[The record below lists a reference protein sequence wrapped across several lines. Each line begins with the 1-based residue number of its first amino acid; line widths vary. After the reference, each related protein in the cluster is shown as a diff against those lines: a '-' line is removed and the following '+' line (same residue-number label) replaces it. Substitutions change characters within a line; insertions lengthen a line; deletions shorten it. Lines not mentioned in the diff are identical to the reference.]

1 MSSSAAR
8 KPPACRACGG
18 KSNAYDLVHMES
30 SRETTVI
37 ARRRQEVAERYLRGE
52 YQTTIAAALNIDQ
65 AQVSRDLKALRELW
79 LASAVRDFDAAK
91 AQELAKI
98 DEVER
103 AAWGAWEKS
112 TQNKEVAT
120 QETDGVTEAGR
131 PRIKKAVL
139 RKEGQ
144 SGNPAFLNTILTCIE
159 RRCAI
164 LGLDAPKRFQ
174 IEWDKLTLEQEER
187 LARGEPPEKVLAA

>member
-1 MSSSAAR
+1 MRNSTH
-8 KPPACRACGG
+8 
-18 KSNAYDLVHMES
+18 N
-30 SRETTVI
+30 TTEI
-37 ARRRQEVAERYLRGE
+37 AQRRQQVAERYLRGE
-52 YQTTIAAALNIDQ
+52 YQSAIASSLGVDTAT
-65 AQVSRDLKALRELW
+65 VSRDLAAVRAAW

-103 AAWGAWEKS
+103 AAWQAWERS
-112 TQNKEVAT
+112 TQNKEVAI
-120 QETDGVTEAGR
+120 QEAGEDKKL
-131 PRIKKAVL
+131 KKAVL

-164 LGLDAPKRFQ
+164 LGLDAPKRFVIKWDELTEEQ
-174 IEWDKLTLEQEER
+174 IDR
-187 LARGEPPEKVLAA
+187 LAAGEPPEKVLAA

>member
-1 MSSSAAR
+1 
-8 KPPACRACGG
+8 
-18 KSNAYDLVHMES
+18 MES
-30 SRETTVI
+30 SRETTEL
-37 ARRRQEVAERYLRGE
+37 AHRRQQIAARYLRGE
-52 YQTTIAAALNIDQ
+52 YQSAIAADLGIDQ
-65 AQVSRDLKALRELW
+65 AQVSRDLKSIRAQW

-103 AAWGAWEKS
+103 AAWEAWRRS
-112 TQNKEVAT
+112 TQDKEVAI
-120 QETDGVTEAGR
+120 QETDGTKDEKTQR
-131 PRIKKAVL
+131 PKIKKATL

-144 SGNPAFLNTILTCIE
+144 SGNPAFLTTILTCIE

-174 IEWDKLTLEQEER
+174 INWDELTPEQEEQ
-187 LARGEPPEKVLAA
+187 LAKGVPPEKVLKQAVTA